1 MAGNVAGRVAVGI
14 VCCWGFVFAALLFLY
29 AVNPWIDHKEIPV
42 FGSRASDTALFGV
55 AGLICV
61 FVILRFIQGR
71 RWAWW
76 TAFGV
81 STVILGL
88 GALLLYSSLH
98 ARTDF
103 ERSESGFG
111 LGVSI
116 ILMTPTAICSVLLA
130 LPSVRRRFSYSSRPG

>member
-1 MAGNVAGRVAVGI
+1 MFQSVAGKLAVGI
-14 VCCWGFVFAALLFLY
+14 VCCWGVAFAALMFFY

-42 FGSRASDTALFGV
+42 FGSRASDTALFGA

-81 STVILGL
+81 STVVLSL
-88 GALLLYSSLH
+88 GAILLYASLH

-111 LGVSI
+111 LGLSI

-130 LPSVRRRFSYSSRPG
+130 LPAVRRRFVPS